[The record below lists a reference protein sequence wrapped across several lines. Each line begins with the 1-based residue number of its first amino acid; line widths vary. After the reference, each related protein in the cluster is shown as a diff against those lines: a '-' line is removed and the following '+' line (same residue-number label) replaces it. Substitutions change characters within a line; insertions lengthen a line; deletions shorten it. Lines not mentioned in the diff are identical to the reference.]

1 MADPETDGGTSSPDP
16 DERSG
21 RAVRWW
27 LAAATFVLGL
37 FVGGLVVGLLDD
49 GSAPVPVATPAGP
62 ATGVGVPLPDAPPTG
77 ETAEVVVNA
86 ACLRA
91 VNGAQDVVAAID
103 DLGEAAGEFN
113 AARLDEVIRQLQPLQ
128 GRLSGDIAGC
138 QVVSEVAEGTPTGTA
153 PGAPTGTAPGA
164 PTGTSPAS
172 PAPPPATTVAPPS

>member
-1 MADPETDGGTSSPDP
+1 MADPETDAETDAGTSSPDP

-27 LAAATFVLGL
+27 LAAATFVLGV

-49 GSAPVPVATPAGP
+49 GSAPVPAATPAGP
-62 ATGVGVPLPDAPPTG
+62 ATDVGVPLPGAPPTG

-103 DLGEAAGEFN
+103 ELGEAVGEFN

-138 QVVSEVAEGTPTGTA
+138 QVVSEVAEATPTGT
-153 PGAPTGTAPGA
+153 GT

-172 PAPPPATTVAPPS
+172 PAPPPPPTTVAPPS

>member
-1 MADPETDGGTSSPDP
+1 MADPETDPETDAGSSSPDP

-27 LAAATFVLGL
+27 VAAATFVLGV

-62 ATGVGVPLPDAPPTG
+62 ATDVGVPLPDAPPTG

-103 DLGEAAGEFN
+103 ELGEAVGEFN

-138 QVVSEVAEGTPTGTA
+138 QVVSEVAEATPPGTPTGTA
-153 PGAPTGTAPGA
+153 PGT

-172 PAPPPATTVAPPS
+172 PAPPPTVAPPS